1 MLKLEKV
8 GVHMQTAG
16 DKRQKATFEGK
27 KRPRVGF
34 NPGPK
39 AVPSI
44 ESPQIVA
51 EQPENSE
58 FDRNVE
64 L

>member
-1 MLKLEKV
+1 
-8 GVHMQTAG
+8 MQTAG

-58 FDRNVE
+58 FDQNVE

>member
-1 MLKLEKV
+1 
-8 GVHMQTAG
+8 MQTAG

-27 KRPRVGF
+27 KRARAGF

-39 AVPSI
+39 AVRSI

-58 FDRNVE
+58 FEQNVE